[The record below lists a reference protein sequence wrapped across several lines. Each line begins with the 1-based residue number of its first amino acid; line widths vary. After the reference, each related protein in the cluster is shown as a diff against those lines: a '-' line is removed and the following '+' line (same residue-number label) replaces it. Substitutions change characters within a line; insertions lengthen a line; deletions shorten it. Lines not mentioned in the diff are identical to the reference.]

1 MREPAQ
7 NVPLGEWLKGSGPES
22 DIVISSRVRVARNV
36 SGFPLKAR
44 LAAEDETVLY
54 GHLKKHVEKVKLTP
68 SRLQFIDLKALDE
81 IERLVLVERHLIS
94 LEHANAEGER
104 GVAHDPTGS
113 IAVML
118 NEEDHLR
125 IQVLAS
131 GLAIEQTVEHAMDA
145 EKRLAHELE
154 FAFHD
159 RFGWL
164 TSCPTNVGT
173 GMRISVML
181 HLPVLVF
188 TKNIDKVFNAAAKM
202 NLAVRGFYGEGTK
215 AHSDLYQ
222 ISNQVT
228 LGKTCEQLLDD
239 VRRILPTIV
248 GFERELR
255 EHVLKGDRLL
265 IEDRVWRAFGTLS
278 VARKM
283 TSEEAFEHLS
293 LVRMGVHLQMLP
305 KLDLATVNAL
315 FLMSQPGH
323 LQMLKGGEPLEPDA
337 RDAVRAQIIRDRLK
351 GAG

>member
-1 MREPAQ
+1 MSEPAAK
-7 NVPLGEWLKGSGPES
+7 VPLGEWLKGAGPES
-22 DIVISSRVRVARNV
+22 DIVISSRVRLARNV

-44 LAAEDETVLY
+44 LAAEDESILY
-54 GHLKKHVEKVKLTP
+54 GHLKKHVEKVKLAP
-68 SRLQFIDLKALDE
+68 RLQYLDLKALDE
-81 IERLVLVERHLIS
+81 IQRLVLVERHLIS

-104 GVAHDPTGS
+104 GVAHDPGGS
-113 IAVML
+113 IALMM

-131 GLAIEQTVEHAMDA
+131 GLALDQTVEHALDA
-145 EKRLAHELE
+145 EKRLANELD

-188 TKNIDKVFNAAAKM
+188 TKNIEKVFNAAAKM

-215 AHSDLYQ
+215 AHSDFYQ

-228 LGKTCEQLLDD
+228 LGKTYEQLLDD

-255 EHVLKGDRLL
+255 EHVLRGDKLL
-265 IEDRVWRAFGTLS
+265 IEDRVWRAFGTLK

-293 LVRMGVHLQMLP
+293 LVRMGVHLTMLP
-305 KLDLATVNAL
+305 GLDLSTVNTL

-323 LQMLKGGEPLEPDA
+323 LQLLKGGQALEPEE
-337 RDAVRAQIIRDRLK
+337 RDAVRAQLIREHLK
-351 GAG
+351 SVG